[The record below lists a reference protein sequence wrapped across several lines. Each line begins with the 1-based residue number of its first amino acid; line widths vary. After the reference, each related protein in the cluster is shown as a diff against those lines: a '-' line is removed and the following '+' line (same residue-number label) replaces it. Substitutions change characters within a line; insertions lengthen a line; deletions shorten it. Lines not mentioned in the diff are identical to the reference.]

1 MTCSQSDSTMP
12 GMGTT
17 RTLTLRK
24 VPDEVVRALRDRA
37 RRNRRSMQAEILAI
51 VTSSVIDGRALA
63 DLARASRRRLGK
75 PMSLDD
81 IHGAIREGR
90 P

>member
-1 MTCSQSDSTMP
+1 MIL
-12 GMGTT
+12 GMSTT

-37 RRNRRSMQAEILAI
+37 RRNRRSMQVELLAI
-51 VTSSVIDGRALA
+51 VSSTVIDGKALV
-63 DLARASRRRLGK
+63 DLARASRRGLGR